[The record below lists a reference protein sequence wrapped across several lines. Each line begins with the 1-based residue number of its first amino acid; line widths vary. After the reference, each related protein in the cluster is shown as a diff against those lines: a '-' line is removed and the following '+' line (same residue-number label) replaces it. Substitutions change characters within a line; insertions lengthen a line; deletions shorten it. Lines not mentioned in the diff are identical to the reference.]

1 MPIYDI
7 TVSILDTLEI
17 TADSRESAIR
27 DVSEISNG
35 ENSIKL
41 TILEVF
47 ERPVITPRVSSS
59 YVSLETL
66 YSLRAADAE
75 SSSDYTP
82 LNTSSRSTQSTCDRS
97 YIRYRR

>member
-17 TADSRESAIR
+17 TADSREAAIR

-35 ENSIKL
+35 ENNINL
-41 TILEVF
+41 TILEVL
-47 ERPVITPRVSSS
+47 ERPTITPKISSD

-66 YSLRAADAE
+66 YTQREADAE
-75 SSSDYTP
+75 PSSDYTP
-82 LNTSSRSTQSTCDRS
+82 LSRSNRAAQN
-97 YIRYRR
+97 YIRYRM